1 MLPYWRLNLA
11 SGNAVPPVYEMLTDP
26 NDLSALPRLAFVLCL
41 ALLCSSPTLASR
53 EPEFVLLT
61 IHRDSGAVSQYRTY
75 PDSAVKLL
83 FPDSDAVLEPDT
95 NSEKWELPTA
105 AILKKIQIAR
115 VYDTKRRFY
124 VAAVAFRDQLF
135 VFDKVLSGQNP
146 TVMIQL
152 MHATAAA
159 PRSGA
164 EALDLAK
171 LYLALSYFPLEDP
184 DHFVAYKTSDSTKQH
199 ASENP
204 RGFAEMI
211 GLSHS
216 PQAVRER
223 ATYHLDFFT
232 YDARGASTKISH
244 WKIDVGA
251 ENLKERLSAH
261 HVGFHVPYSNAVSAV
276 NHAKENVLFSPAIM
290 GEAVGADGA
299 TIDVQIWES
308 SDGPG
313 LGRNHYYY
321 ESHEKADKRM
331 QDSLQKTVAILDKRP
346 WLGPSGKTVG
356 TQALVITANDDK
368 KILFT
373 SQLFEDETSVL
384 ELSCDSLSNLMAAL
398 GRELPDWKH

>member
-1 MLPYWRLNLA
+1 MRSWRLNLV
-11 SGNAVPPVYEMLTDP
+11 SGNAVPPLYEMLTRP
-26 NDLSALPRLAFVLCL
+26 NYPSVPTRLALVLCL
-41 ALLCSSPTLASR
+41 AILCGSQMFASPEHDFA
-53 EPEFVLLT
+53 LLT
-61 IHRDSGAVSQYRTY
+61 IHGEDGKVAQYRAY

-83 FPDSDAVLEPDT
+83 FPDGEAVLEPDT

-105 AILKKIQIAR
+105 AILRKVQIAR
-115 VYDTKRRFY
+115 VYDTKRRFN

-135 VFDKVLSGQNP
+135 VFDRVFSGQNP
-146 TVMIQL
+146 AVMSRL

-184 DHFVAYKTSDSTKQH
+184 GRFVAYKTGDSTKQH
-199 ASENP
+199 ASESA

-216 PQAVRER
+216 PQAIREG

-232 YDARGASTKISH
+232 YDARGASTKISQ

-261 HVGFHVPYSNAVSAV
+261 HVGFHAPYSNTVSDTT
-276 NHAKENVLFSPAIM
+276 KPKGNVLFSPATM
-290 GEAVGADGA
+290 GNGFGDDGA
-299 TIDVQIWES
+299 AIDVQIWES

-313 LGRNHYYY
+313 VGRNHYYY
-321 ESHEKADKRM
+321 KSHEKADKRM
-331 QDSLQKTVAILDKRP
+331 QDSLQRAVAILDKRS
-346 WLGPSGKTVG
+346 WLDPSGKTVG
-356 TQALVITANDDK
+356 TQALVIMVNDDK
-368 KILFT
+368 KILYT
-373 SQLFEDETSVL
+373 SQVFEDETSVL

-398 GRELPDWKH
+398 GRELPEWKH